1 MGEEHNPHSPLRSSL
16 AMSRAHQTR
25 NPKGR
30 VCQEQTFAD
39 ISVGSYREV
48 RGRAFASQAPP
59 QHLSIYDDC
68 RSIEA

>member
-1 MGEEHNPHSPLRSSL
+1 
-16 AMSRAHQTR
+16 MSRAHQTR